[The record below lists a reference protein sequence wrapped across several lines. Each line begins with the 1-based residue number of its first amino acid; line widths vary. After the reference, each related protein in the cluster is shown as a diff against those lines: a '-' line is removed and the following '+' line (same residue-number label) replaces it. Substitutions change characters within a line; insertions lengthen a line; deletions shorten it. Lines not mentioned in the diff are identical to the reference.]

1 MIRRDVK
8 VRMSVGKEATPIA
21 MLVQTAS
28 QFDSKTIIKKG
39 DKAINAKSIMGM
51 MSLGLFEGDEFVVEV
66 EGDDEEMAA
75 DAIEKYLLEGK

>member
-1 MIRRDVK
+1 MVRRDVK

-28 QFDSKTIIKKG
+28 QFDSKTIIRKS

-51 MSLGLFEGDEFVVEV
+51 MSLGLIEGDEFTIEV
-66 EGDDEEMAA
+66 EGVDEENAA

>member
-75 DAIEKYLLEGK
+75 AAIEKYLLEGK

>member
-1 MIRRDVK
+1 MVKRDVK
-8 VRMSVGKEATPIA
+8 VKLSVGKEATPIA

-28 QFDSKTIIKKG
+28 QFDSRTIIRKN

-51 MSLGLFEGDEFVVEV
+51 MSLGLLEGDEFIIEV
-66 EGDDEEMAA
+66 EGDDEEKAA